1 MPFIDKDS
9 IKKKRGEIRAV
20 LPGFKVSVRNMDYMG
35 VRIVIQEGPVDFDLG
50 DRGYKTVNHFHYRSC
65 FADRPDAVEVLD
77 RVMAIAAGDQRE
89 SFYDSDYGSVPNF
102 YVRLSIGEW
111 DRPYQIK
118 GANK

>member
-1 MPFIDKDS
+1 
-9 IKKKRGEIRAV
+9 
-20 LPGFKVSVRNMDYMG
+20 
-35 VRIVIQEGPVDFDLG
+35 
-50 DRGYKTVNHFHYRSC
+50 
-65 FADRPDAVEVLD
+65 VLD

>member
-9 IKKKRGEIRAV
+9 IKKKRGEIRAA
-20 LPGFKVSVRNMDYMG
+20 LPGFKFSVRNMDYRG
-35 VRIVIQEGPVDFDLG
+35 VQIVIQEGPVDFDLG
-50 DRGYKTVNHFHYRSC
+50 
-65 FADRPDAVEVLD
+65 
-77 RVMAIAAGDQRE
+77 
-89 SFYDSDYGSVPNF
+89 DSDYGSVPNF